1 MWTPTMRQ
9 GHKSIVETSDAVIV
23 ITVWFLRV
31 HQDRIK
37 LERIL
42 QDHSEIEAVT
52 CLSEEFKPCSRNSR

>member
-9 GHKSIVETSDAVIV
+9 GHKSIVETSDAAIV
-23 ITVWFLRV
+23 TTVWFLRV

-37 LERIL
+37 LGKTL

-52 CLSEEFKPCSRNSR
+52 CLLEEFKPCLRNSR